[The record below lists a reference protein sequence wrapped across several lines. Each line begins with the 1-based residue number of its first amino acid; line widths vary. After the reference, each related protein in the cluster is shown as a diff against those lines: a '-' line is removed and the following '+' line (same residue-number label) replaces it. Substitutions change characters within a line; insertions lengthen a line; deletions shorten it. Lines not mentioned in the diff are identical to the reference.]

1 MKTIEQE
8 AKENCEYNQ
17 DSLRQYDKHFIEAFK
32 DGVEFAQRWI
42 PIEDELPNADGE
54 ANGISKVV
62 IAKSEDLA
70 DEVSAYYDSVTKDW
84 KIYPSGQK
92 IEVTEW
98 RPINRY

>member
-42 PIEDELPNADGE
+42 PIEEEEPNNREKVLIKWINDGRE
-54 ANGISKVV
+54 IKSCGSLVLDSSLGKYWQSGGATQLKV
-62 IAKSEDLA
+62 
-70 DEVSAYYDSVTKDW
+70 TH
-84 KIYPSGQK
+84 
-92 IEVTEW
+92 W
-98 RPINRY
+98 RPFERS